1 MEKDIIMLEIGG
13 TELELVSVA
22 IICYKQ
28 EKYIADTIQS
38 VMNQTYKRIEL
49 IVVDDCSPDQTFEIA
64 KSIVKQNK
72 GKFERV
78 VLHRNEFNT
87 GNVSKNANIA
97 FSYARGTYFK
107 LLGGDDLLLPDF
119 CTATVQVLSDSPECD
134 AVFTD
139 MYCVDSEFRINEQIN
154 VDDRFITETIPENI
168 DLLFMRLMRGNIL
181 PAPSQLLR
189 SNMVKELNG
198 YNEDNQYEDY
208 DFWLKMCRNKKKIKV
223 IYQPYVLYRRSA
235 NSLTSY
241 SGERALEKFN
251 IAFKNAVYEMDLNM
265 KYISDPIEK
274 MCIWDCQMAELST
287 ICVQQSLT
295 EGLQMLESFVHERG
309 FNFSPQK
316 FADNEYWISTSLL
329 WDSVE
334 SEVAFKNYLRKYKIN
349 KIAVYGYGY
358 YGRRVVS
365 FLSKIG
371 IEPQFIIDKRGQDL
385 TEDYRVLTMDEEWD
399 EVDGIIVTMN
409 RPSQKLINDIY
420 KKSQVN
426 VIKRQAIVEEVLRNS

>member
-119 CTATVQVLSDSPECD
+119 CTATVQVLSNSPECD

-139 MYCVDSEFRINEQIN
+139 MYCVDPEFRINEQIN

-168 DLLFMRLMRGNIL
+168 DLLFMRLMR
-181 PAPSQLLR
+181 
-189 SNMVKELNG
+189 
-198 YNEDNQYEDY
+198 
-208 DFWLKMCRNKKKIKV
+208 WLHM
-223 IYQPYVLYRRSA
+223 
-235 NSLTSY
+235 
-241 SGERALEKFN
+241 
-251 IAFKNAVYEMDLNM
+251 
-265 KYISDPIEK
+265 
-274 MCIWDCQMAELST
+274 
-287 ICVQQSLT
+287 
-295 EGLQMLESFVHERG
+295 
-309 FNFSPQK
+309 
-316 FADNEYWISTSLL
+316 
-329 WDSVE
+329 
-334 SEVAFKNYLRKYKIN
+334 
-349 KIAVYGYGY
+349 
-358 YGRRVVS
+358 
-365 FLSKIG
+365 
-371 IEPQFIIDKRGQDL
+371 II
-385 TEDYRVLTMDEEWD
+385 
-399 EVDGIIVTMN
+399 
-409 RPSQKLINDIY
+409 
-420 KKSQVN
+420 
-426 VIKRQAIVEEVLRNS
+426 